1 MKIKNIRLNGNV
13 YALDDQDALQL
24 PEGVELQDGDVL
36 VYDAQEQAFDCVNR
50 NDLVDVERGI
60 VENSQKLAKSGD
72 VYTAI
77 NSISNSTCNLEVD
90 YNGANNKLV
99 FHVASGTPS
108 ALKTSVG
115 LLVLSINT
123 HYDSQQQELNF
134 SNIVTILHLDEN
146 TTSVEYQLD
155 NYIDDRQFYFVLINN
170 NQKVQVCTINRDTIL
185 VPGVNTK
192 TNVVLTPSVDI
203 TGAEAGAKI
212 SIISSVAVDVNIN
225 VSIDVE
231 EAYSHRIVNGVL
243 TSGTSQVIINVGSS
257 GRSRICNISIT
268 PASVSSTQNYILQ
281 QSTITAPANIGLR
294 ELVITADSDTTHVH
308 VKTID
313 DSTVGN
319 DIDVILYL
327 PRNGTSPIAIP
338 DLIERGSAE
347 SVINYGGQSFNGPI
361 AYVGLGEQYKDEFY
375 EYYIQN
381 DSVQLIVD
389 PNSNPY

>member
-36 VYDAQEQAFDCVNR
+36 VYDAAEQAFECVNR
-50 NDLVDVERGI
+50 NSLVDVERGI

-77 NSISNSTCNLEVD
+77 NSISNNVCNLEVD

-146 TTSVEYQLD
+146 ITSVEYQLD

-203 TGAEAGAKI
+203 TGVEAGAKI

-231 EAYSHRIVNGVL
+231 EAYSHKIVNGVL

-281 QSTITAPANIGLR
+281 QSSITAPANIGLM
-294 ELVITADSDTTHVH
+294 ELVAIASSDSTHVR

-313 DSTVGN
+313 DGTVGN
-319 DIDVILYL
+319 DINVILYL

-347 SVINYGGQSFNGPI
+347 CAINYGGQSFNGPI
-361 AYVGLGEQYKDEFY
+361 VYVGLGEQYKDEFY

-389 PNSNPY
+389 PNDNPY